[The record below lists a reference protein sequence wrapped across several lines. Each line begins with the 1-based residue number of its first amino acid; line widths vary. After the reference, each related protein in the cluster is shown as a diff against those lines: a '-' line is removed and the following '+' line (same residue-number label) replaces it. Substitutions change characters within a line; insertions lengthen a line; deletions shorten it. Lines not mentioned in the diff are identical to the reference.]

1 MGYSEDKMKKE
12 DITDKNF
19 NIITLKEEQKL
30 SLEEKSI
37 YYENLRKYILKR
49 KLTNTTIGATTIAPK
64 CKKFATK
71 IASSL
76 VKVFSNKNAAWVCE
90 GQSNIPA
97 GAVIFAHTHQ
107 GVLDNFVWMPE
118 VEKHCLI
125 LHGQGV
131 SKLLLLSQTIDG
143 LILVKK
149 GDKKNNNNAKL
160 DMIKVLLEGHSVTY
174 FPESTWNLSPNKLH
188 LPLSFGVIDTAKKAK
203 VPIVPVV
210 HEFTYDTSTEKED
223 VTKIHSKFGKPIYV
237 DANDDLL
244 EKLHEYEESISTMRY
259 EMIEAKGLFKR
270 SELTNF
276 DYINYLKGNYKNIKF
291 AGLDI
296 NDERKYIY
304 TADSEFYQFHHV
316 NDVPWDEWGVLKQTD
331 EIERLKRINRVHK
344 I

>member
-1 MGYSEDKMKKE
+1 MALCCDGEKRNM
-12 DITDKNF
+12 DKNF
-19 NIITLKEEQKL
+19 KVLTLKEEQKL
-30 SLEEKSI
+30 LPEEKSN

-49 KLTNTTIGATTIAPK
+49 KFTNTTIGATTIAPK

-76 VKVFSNKNAAWVCE
+76 VKVFSNKNAAWICE

-143 LILVKK
+143 LVLVKK

-160 DMIKVLLEGHSVTY
+160 DMIRILLEGHSITY

-188 LPLSFGVIDTAKKAK
+188 LPLSFGIIDTAKKAK
-203 VPIVPVV
+203 VPIIPVV
-210 HEFTYDTSTEKED
+210 HEFTYDTSTEKEN
-223 VTKIHSKFGKPIYV
+223 VTKIHSKFGEPIYV
-237 DANDDLL
+237 DDNDDLL
-244 EKLHEYEESISTMRY
+244 EKLHEYEECISTMRY

-296 NDERKYIY
+296 NDERKHIY
-304 TADSEFYQFHHV
+304 TADSDFYQFHHV
-316 NDVPWDEWGVLKQTD
+316 NDVPWDDWGQLRQT
-331 EIERLKRINRVHK
+331 EEVERLKRINRVHG